1 MLMYITS
8 VPNRNSPPA
17 ILIRESYREGGKVKT
32 RTIANITHWPSETIE
47 AIRLSFKGKTFKNED
62 AFIIERSVP
71 HGHVAA
77 VLSTIKKTGLDR
89 IIAARPSRERNLVMA
104 MIAERLIH
112 PASKLATTRL
122 WHDTTLAG
130 ELGVE
135 DADED
140 DLYFAMDWLY
150 QRQNKIEEKLAVKH
164 LKEGG
169 HALYDVSSSYYEG
182 KTCPL
187 AAFGYNR
194 DGKRGKPII
203 VYGILCDDDGRP
215 IAVNVYPGNTG
226 DPSTVPDQVDNL
238 RSRFGLNR
246 VVLVGDRGMLT
257 DTRIEDLRKYPGIG
271 WISSLSFRGVRSL
284 VNSGDLQLSL
294 FDRKNLAE
302 IKSADYPGERLV
314 VCCNP
319 LQAEHRRRKRD
330 ALLEATEKA
339 LEKIRR
345 QVLGRTRTPMSKVEI
360 AEKAGAVINRYKM
373 KKHFILT
380 IDDGMFSFERDV
392 KSIRAEYEIDGI
404 YVIRTSEPEERLSA
418 ADAVR
423 GYKNLTKIEKLFRT
437 LKGVDIKVRPIRHR
451 EEIRVRSHIFI
462 CMLAYYVEWHMRRAL
477 SPLLFDDEELPE
489 MRKSRDPVAKA
500 EPSASARRKKGR
512 GKIEDGLE
520 VQSFESLMI
529 HLGTMSKNRCRANE
543 GSPCFYVLTKET
555 SLQRRVFDL
564 LKL

>member
-1 MLMYITS
+1 MYITS

-32 RTIANITHWPSETIE
+32 RTIANITHWPPETIE
-47 AIRLSFKGKTFKNED
+47 AIRLSLKGKAYKNEGV
-62 AFIIERSVP
+62 FIIERSVP

-77 VLSTIKKTGLDR
+77 VLSTIKKIGLDR
-89 IIAARPSRERNLVMA
+89 IIATKPSRERNLVLA

-122 WHDTTLAG
+122 WHDVTLAG

-140 DLYFAMDWLY
+140 DLYSAMDWLY
-150 QRQNKIEEKLAVKH
+150 QRQNKIEEKLAAKH
-164 LKEGG
+164 LKEGS
-169 HALYDVSSSYYEG
+169 HAFYDVTSSYYEG

-187 AAFGYNR
+187 AEFGYNR

-226 DPSTVPDQVDNL
+226 DPSTVPDQVDKL
-238 RSRFGLNR
+238 RSRFGLNS

-257 DTRIEDLRKYPGIG
+257 DTRIENLREYPGIG

-284 VNSGDLQLSL
+284 VNSGYLQLSL

-302 IKSADYPGERLV
+302 IKSADYPGERLI
-314 VCCNP
+314 VCYNP

-330 ALLEATEKA
+330 ALLEATEKE
-339 LEKIRR
+339 LEKISR
-345 QVLGRTRTPMSKVEI
+345 QVSRRTRTPMSQVEI
-360 AEKAGAVINRYKM
+360 AEKVGAVINRYKM
-373 KKHFILT
+373 KKHFRMRIG
-380 IDDGMFSFERDV
+380 DGVFSFERDEE
-392 KSIRAEYEIDGI
+392 SIRAEYDLDGI

-437 LKGVDIKVRPIRHR
+437 LKGIDIKVRPIRHR
-451 EEIRVRSHIFI
+451 DEVRVRTHIFI
-462 CMLAYYVEWHMRRAL
+462 CMLAYYVEWHMRQAL
-477 SPLLFDDEELPE
+477 APLLFDDEELAE
-489 MRKSRDPVAKA
+489 NRKSRNPVAKA
-500 EPSASARRKKGR
+500 EASLSARRKKGR
-512 GKIEDGLE
+512 LKTEDGLE
-520 VQSFESLMI
+520 VQSFNTLMT
-529 HLGTMSKNRCRANE
+529 HLGTMCKNRCRANE
-543 GSPCFYVLTKET
+543 GSPCFHVLTKET
-555 SLQRRVFDL
+555 PLQRRVFDL
-564 LKL
+564 LQL